1 MNKIYNYC
9 VDNLEMLFNDK
20 NLKDRFMKFSKNTND
35 IQYILDQS
43 HFNVRLGE
51 TENDI
56 KKLYE
61 KID

>member
-35 IQYILDQS
+35 I
-43 HFNVRLGE
+43 
-51 TENDI
+51 
-56 KKLYE
+56 
-61 KID
+61 